1 MQSKKKPPPLHNY
14 NCSKS
19 HYYSKVVPTE
29 LLMAFSMS
37 MKGSG
42 NADKTLF
49 KFLIIYLYAP
59 RPSVEQKLHWTFK
72 LYDKVGLCWIN
83 ILVMLVTQDGSGEID
98 PEEMEEIFT

>member
-1 MQSKKKPPPLHNY
+1 MFQI
-14 NCSKS
+14 
-19 HYYSKVVPTE
+19 
-29 LLMAFSMS
+29 F
-37 MKGSG
+37 G
-42 NADKTLF
+42 NLD
-49 KFLIIYLYAP
+49 IIISP